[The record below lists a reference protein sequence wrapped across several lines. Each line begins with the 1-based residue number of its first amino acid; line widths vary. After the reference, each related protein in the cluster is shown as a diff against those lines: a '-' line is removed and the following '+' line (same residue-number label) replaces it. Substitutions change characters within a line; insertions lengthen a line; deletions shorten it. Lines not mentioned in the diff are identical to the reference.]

1 MNPNT
6 RRFLTMF
13 ALIFSGEAIFSL
25 PFVVA
30 RVFRPTLLDTFEITN
45 LELGTAFSL
54 YGIVAM
60 LSYVPGGALADRFS
74 ARSMMMASLLSTA
87 LGGIFFAQIPS
98 MFWLKA
104 LFAFWGLT
112 TILLF
117 WAAIIRATRQW
128 GGSEGQGSA
137 FGILDG
143 GRGLFAALLAS
154 GLVALFGSL
163 LPGPIENATLGDKRA
178 ALSVVIWIITGLT
191 AMAAA
196 LVYLCVPDEG
206 GGDNEPQSSNK
217 IDKSQLS
224 EVLKNPLVWLQG
236 IIIITAYTG
245 YKGMD
250 DLSLLARDSFGMNDL
265 EAAQVTTV
273 AFWTRPFAALGAGFI
288 GDRLGG
294 VKTIMTCF
302 ILMAIGDLVIAAGLL
317 DPELPW
323 MLFMN
328 VVITGAAVFG
338 LRGLYFAIFDDAG
351 VPPEL
356 TGTAVGLVS
365 VIGYTPDIFIGPING
380 YLTDTY
386 KGALGHQYFF
396 GVLAVFAIIGFVS
409 ALFFQRLSSAK

>member
-1 MNPNT
+1 
-6 RRFLTMF
+6 MF

-206 GGDNEPQSSNK
+206 GGDNEPQ
-217 IDKSQLS
+217 
-224 EVLKNPLVWLQG
+224 
-236 IIIITAYTG
+236 
-245 YKGMD
+245 
-250 DLSLLARDSFGMNDL
+250 
-265 EAAQVTTV
+265 
-273 AFWTRPFAALGAGFI
+273 
-288 GDRLGG
+288 
-294 VKTIMTCF
+294 
-302 ILMAIGDLVIAAGLL
+302 
-317 DPELPW
+317 
-323 MLFMN
+323 
-328 VVITGAAVFG
+328 
-338 LRGLYFAIFDDAG
+338 
-351 VPPEL
+351 
-356 TGTAVGLVS
+356 
-365 VIGYTPDIFIGPING
+365 
-380 YLTDTY
+380 
-386 KGALGHQYFF
+386 
-396 GVLAVFAIIGFVS
+396 
-409 ALFFQRLSSAK
+409 

>member
-87 LGGIFFAQIPS
+87 LGGILFAQIPS

-154 GLVALFGSL
+154 ALVALFGSL

>member
-1 MNPNT
+1 
-6 RRFLTMF
+6 MF

-30 RVFRPTLLDTFEITN
+30 RVFRPTLLDTFGITN

-60 LSYVPGGALADRFS
+60 LSYVPGGALADRFP

-87 LGGIFFAQIPS
+87 LGGILFAQIPS

-154 GLVALFGSL
+154 ALVALFGSL
-163 LPGPIENATLGDKRA
+163 LPGPIESATLGDKRA

-196 LVYLCVPDEG
+196 LVYLCVPNEG

-302 ILMAIGDLVIAAGLL
+302 ILMAIGDLVIAVGLL
-317 DPELPW
+317 DPQLPW
-323 MLFMN
+323 ILFMN

-351 VPPEL
+351 VSPEL